1 MTSEVGVTPLVESRR
16 NILTA
21 MAIAFVVAAVVLIVA
36 VLPAEYGVDLTGAG
50 RALGL
55 LEMYAAQGAVT
66 GTLTPPPEGPVFTR
80 SSAYRTDQRT
90 FTVSAYGT
98 LEFKYQLESGAAML
112 YEWTASDPVGFDF
125 HTEPAANPDAGESF
139 EKGEAAAKQGAYVAP
154 YSGIHGWYWKNNA
167 DHDVTITLSSVGFYS
182 SGKLFQGGGEG
193 EDVVLTGTR

>member
-1 MTSEVGVTPLVESRR
+1 MTTEAAMTLLAESRR
-16 NILTA
+16 HILTA
-21 MAIAFVVAAVVLIVA
+21 MAIAIAVAAVVLVVA

-55 LEMYAAQGAVT
+55 LEVYAAQGAVT
-66 GTLTPPPEGPVFTR
+66 ETLTPPPEGPLFAR
-80 SSAYRTDQRT
+80 SDGYRTDQRT

-112 YEWTASDPVGFDF
+112 YQWTASDLVGFDF
-125 HTEPAANPDAGESF
+125 HTEPATNPDAGQSF
-139 EKGEAAAKQGAYVAP
+139 EKGEATAKQGAYVAP
-154 YSGIHGWYWKNNA
+154 YAGIHGWYWKNNA
-167 DHDVTITLSSVGFYS
+167 DHDVTITLSSAGFYS